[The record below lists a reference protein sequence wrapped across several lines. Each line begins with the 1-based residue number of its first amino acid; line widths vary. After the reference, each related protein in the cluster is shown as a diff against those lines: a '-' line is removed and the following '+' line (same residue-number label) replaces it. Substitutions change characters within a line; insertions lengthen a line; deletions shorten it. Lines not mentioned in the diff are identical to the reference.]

1 MNTDKTLIKKFC
13 IKEDYPT
20 WYYKQLYE
28 VDIDYVITHMLTD
41 NISFVVD
48 IKGDKYE
55 IMFGKNR
62 KNEIDKNIRYGDMIP
77 KDRFRTS
84 YKVINDAF
92 KYGTWYIIDDKDTT
106 EEYKSNYRE
115 QLKKFKDKKELECNK
130 SILKNAV
137 RSFSEDNKLSKEQ
150 IEYFYN
156 EIDNMDLD
164 GSREFIK
171 ILLSKFE
178 KEKNY
183 I

>member
-1 MNTDKTLIKKFC
+1 MNTDKTLMQKFC
-13 IKEDYPT
+13 IKEDYPI

-28 VDIDYVITHMLTD
+28 VDIDYVITYMLND

-48 IKGDKYE
+48 IKGDKYG

-62 KNEIDKNIRYGDMIP
+62 KNEICHNIIYGDMIP

-115 QLKKFKDKKELECNK
+115 QLKKFKENEELECNK
-130 SILKNAV
+130 VILKNAIDL
-137 RSFSEDNKLSKEQ
+137 SSKDNKLSKEQ

-156 EIDNMDLD
+156 EIDNMDL
-164 GSREFIK
+164 GESRKYIK
-171 ILLSKFE
+171 ILLSKFN
-178 KEKNY
+178 KEE
-183 I
+183 